1 MTNHVHLPLKPSES
15 SASLAQLMKRVAAR
29 HTHTISRHLISV
41 NLALFEK
48 AYRQC

>member
-41 NLALFEK
+41 NLAFFEK
-48 AYRQC
+48 AHRQC